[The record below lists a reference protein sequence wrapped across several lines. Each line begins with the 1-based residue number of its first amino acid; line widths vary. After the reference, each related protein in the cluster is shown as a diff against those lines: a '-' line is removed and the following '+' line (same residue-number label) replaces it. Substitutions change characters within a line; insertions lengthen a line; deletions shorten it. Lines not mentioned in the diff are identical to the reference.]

1 MLLLHIDSQIRR
13 VLDGQDVF
21 YFDESNRD
29 CDDDLTLSF
38 EDFRRSRRKIVL
50 ISENFLTLPDKL
62 IDGLFI
68 FIPFKSKFWGLN
80 FSLLLYSVEFL
91 IQDYYRNRAVL
102 QNFSGKFENFTR
114 VKSQIFLK
122 YMNNNILPLLL
133 DMEYTY
139 HWVSESHVGRLMLLN
154 YLMSYLFLSWLE
166 FRETNNY
173 LKCPIDRM
181 LPQSMSSQFNSAYT
195 FLDSFAGTL
204 S

>member
-1 MLLLHIDSQIRR
+1 
-13 VLDGQDVF
+13 
-21 YFDESNRD
+21 
-29 CDDDLTLSF
+29 
-38 EDFRRSRRKIVL
+38 
-50 ISENFLTLPDKL
+50 
-62 IDGLFI
+62 
-68 FIPFKSKFWGLN
+68 
-80 FSLLLYSVEFL
+80 
-91 IQDYYRNRAVL
+91 
-102 QNFSGKFENFTR
+102 
-114 VKSQIFLK
+114 
-122 YMNNNILPLLL
+122 L